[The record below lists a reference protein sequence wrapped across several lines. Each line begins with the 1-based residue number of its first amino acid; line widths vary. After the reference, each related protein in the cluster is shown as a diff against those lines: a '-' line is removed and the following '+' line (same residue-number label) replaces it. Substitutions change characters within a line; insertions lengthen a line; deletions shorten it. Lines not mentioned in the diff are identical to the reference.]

1 MAAGHSTTTNSS
13 GSITH
18 KHLFLALI
26 STSTVTTPITAQRQ
40 TIKMLHSCTGGTEWH
55 MQQELLF
62 KVLVVGDLGVGKTS
76 IIKRYVHQIF
86 SQHYRATIG
95 VDFALKVLQWDSDTV
110 IRLQLWDIAG
120 QERYGNMTRV
130 YYREAVGALV
140 VFDVTRAS
148 TFEAVLKWKDDLDSK
163 VTLNHGR
170 PVPAVLLAN
179 KSDQMACQLPK
190 LDFFCRENGFVGWF
204 ETSAKENTNIEEAA
218 RCLVEHI
225 MNNEEISVTE
235 REPTSIL
242 LSGYAST
249 ARSPLNCSSCLK

>member
-1 MAAGHSTTTNSS
+1 
-13 GSITH
+13 
-18 KHLFLALI
+18 
-26 STSTVTTPITAQRQ
+26 
-40 TIKMLHSCTGGTEWH
+40 
-55 MQQELLF
+55 MQLELLF

-76 IIKRYVHQIF
+76 IIKRFVHQVF

-95 VDFALKVLQWDSDTV
+95 VDFALKVLHWDKDTV

-163 VTLNHGR
+163 LTLNHGR

-179 KSDQMACQLPK
+179 KSDQIACQLPK
-190 LDFFCRENGFVGWF
+190 LDSFGRENGFVGWF
-204 ETSAKENTNIEEAA
+204 ETSAKENTNIEEAV

-225 MNNEEISVTE
+225 LNNEEYLVTE
-235 REPTSIL
+235 REPNSIP
-242 LSGYAST
+242 LSEYASST
-249 ARSPLNCSSCLK
+249 SRDLNCSSCLK